1 MKIYVPDMTNYK
13 CFIVYS
19 EGVIRAY
26 EKVPQNNQE
35 INYRD
40 YYVNSNYIFRD
51 GTQSFG
57 SYYSVPTCLAS
68 DVVTDN
74 VYYRNDFDR
83 ILIIVFIMSIFILYV
98 PLKIFNK
105 FFKKGGL

>member
-40 YYVNSNYIFRD
+40 YYFNSNYIFRD

-57 SYYSVPTCLAS
+57 SYYNLPTCLSS

-74 VYYRNDFDR
+74 VFYRNDLDK
-83 ILIIVFIMSIFILYV
+83 ILLIVLIMSTFCFYIPMKV
-98 PLKIFNK
+98 FNK
-105 FFKKGGL
+105 FFRKGGL